1 MSLMIRKHSSK
12 PYNPE
17 IANAFFRSGEIEIW
31 GRGIE
36 RIVEECHAAGFP
48 DPVVKYDSGDWWTEF
63 TYPETVLKRL
73 TGESKTPE
81 KTPEKILSVLKD
93 HPNYSLADVA
103 AVIGKSQR
111 AVERAS
117 VKLVN

>member
-1 MSLMIRKHSSK
+1 M
-12 PYNPE
+12 
-17 IANAFFRSGEIEIW
+17 W

-36 RIVEECHAAGFP
+36 RIVEECRAAGFP
-48 DPVVKYDSGDWWTEF
+48 DPVIKYDSGDWWTEF

-73 TGESKTPE
+73 TGESKTPV

-103 AVIGKSQR
+103 AVVGKSQR

-117 VKLVN
+117 VKLVKSGQLRRVGSTKEGYCEVVEES